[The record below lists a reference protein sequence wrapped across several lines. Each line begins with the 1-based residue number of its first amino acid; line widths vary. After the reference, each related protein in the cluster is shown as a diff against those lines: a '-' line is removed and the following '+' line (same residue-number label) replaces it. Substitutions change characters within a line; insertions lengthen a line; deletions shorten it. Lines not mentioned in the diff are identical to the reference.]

1 MEKGSQEMNVLEL
14 KDFNAYYGNKKI
26 INNLNMAIKRNKITA
41 IIGPSGCGKSTL
53 LLSLNRMLEEVEGR
67 TEGQILFNGKNIYSI
82 SKEEIRR
89 RIGIVFQKPTPFPF
103 SIYKNLT
110 YAPIYYG
117 VRDKKRL
124 DEIAKGKLIISGL
137 YEEVKDEIHASALKL
152 SGGQQQRL
160 CIARALTVEPEVL
173 LLDEPCSAL
182 DIKNTANI
190 EKMLLNLAKDYTIVI
205 VTHNLSQA
213 KRISDYT
220 AFMLD
225 GELIEYDETHRIFSF
240 PKDKRTKEYIEGIY
254 G

>member
-1 MEKGSQEMNVLEL
+1 MDIIKIKNLNTRY
-14 KDFNAYYGNKKI
+14 DNKI
-26 INNLNMAIKRNKITA
+26 ISKNLSMDIKKNKITA

-53 LLSLNRMLEEVEGR
+53 LMSLDRMLEENG
-67 TEGQILFNGKNIYSI
+67 GDFKGNIIFKDKDILSYSKND
-82 SKEEIRR
+82 IRR
-89 RIGIVFQKPTPFPF
+89 SIGMLFQKPVPFPL

-117 VRDKKRL
+117 IKDKDKL
-124 DEIAKGKLIISGL
+124 DDIVKETLKKVHLFD
-137 YEEVKDEIHASALKL
+137 EVKDDLDMYAMNL

-160 CIARALTVEPEVL
+160 CMARALTVNPEVL

-182 DIKNTANI
+182 DVKNAANI
-190 EKMLLNLAKDYTIVI
+190 EKILLEFSKNYTIVI

-220 AFMLD
+220 AFLLD
-225 GELIEYDETHRIFSF
+225 GDIVEYGETEQIFNN
-240 PKDKRTKEYIEGIY
+240 PKDIRTREYIEGIY

>member
-1 MEKGSQEMNVLEL
+1 MDIL
-14 KDFNAYYGNKKI
+14 K
-26 INNLNMAIKRNKITA
+26 INNLSVSYGDKKILENLSMNIKKNKITA

-53 LLSLNRMLEEVEGR
+53 LTTLNLMIEENGGSFTGE
-67 TEGQILFNGKNIYSI
+67 ILFKDKNILSYEKDI
-82 SKEEIRR
+82 IRR
-89 RIGIVFQKPTPFPF
+89 TIGMVFQKPTPFPF
-103 SIYKNLT
+103 SIYKNLI
-110 YAPIYYG
+110 YAPKYYG
-117 VRDKKRL
+117 IKDRNQLNNIVENTLKKAGL
-124 DEIAKGKLIISGL
+124 YDEINDDLNMLAT
-137 YEEVKDEIHASALKL
+137 KL

-190 EKMLLNLAKDYTIVI
+190 EEMLLKFSEDYTIII

-220 AFMLD
+220 AFILD
-225 GELIEYDETHRIFSF
+225 GELVEYGETEKIFAN
-240 PKDKRTKEYIEGIY
+240 PKDNRTREYIEGIY

>member
-1 MEKGSQEMNVLEL
+1 MDILKIKDLSVGYGDKKIL
-14 KDFNAYYGNKKI
+14 KDLSINIKK
-26 INNLNMAIKRNKITA
+26 NKITS
-41 IIGPSGCGKSTL
+41 IIGPSGCGKSTFL
-53 LLSLNRMLEEVEGR
+53 TTLNLMIEENGGNFTGE
-67 TEGQILFNGKNIYSI
+67 ILFEDKNILSYR
-82 SKEEIRR
+82 KDDIRKK
-89 RIGIVFQKPTPFPF
+89 IGIVFQKPAPFPF

-110 YAPIYYG
+110 YAPRYYG
-117 VRDKKRL
+117 IKDKKEL
-124 DEIAKGKLIISGL
+124 DSIVDKTLKMAGL
-137 YEEVKDEIHASALKL
+137 FHETHEDLNMSAMKL

-160 CIARALTVEPEVL
+160 CIARALTVDPEIL

-190 EKMLLNLAKDYTIVI
+190 EEMLLNFSKDYTIII

-225 GELIEYDETHRIFSF
+225 GELVEFGETKEMFNN

>member
-1 MEKGSQEMNVLEL
+1 M
-14 KDFNAYYGNKKI
+14 DI
-26 INNLNMAIKRNKITA
+26 IKMNNLSISYGHKPVIKNLSMNIKKNKITA

-53 LLSLNRMLEEVEGR
+53 LNTLNLMIGEKGGNFIGEI
-67 TEGQILFNGKNIYSI
+67 QFKDKNILSYEKSD
-82 SKEEIRR
+82 IRKM
-89 RIGIVFQKPTPFPF
+89 IGMVFQQPTPFPF

-117 VRDKKRL
+117 IKDKKEL
-124 DEIAKGKLIISGL
+124 NNIVITNLKKVGLYDEIDRDLNM
-137 YEEVKDEIHASALKL
+137 SALNL

-173 LLDEPCSAL
+173 LMDEPCSAL

-190 EKMLLNLAKDYTIVI
+190 EEMILKFSEEYTIVI

-220 AFMLD
+220 AFILN
-225 GELIEYDETHRIFSF
+225 GELIEYGETEEIFNN
-240 PKDKRTKEYIEGIY
+240 PKDKRTKDYIEGIY

>member
-1 MEKGSQEMNVLEL
+1 MNVLEL

-117 VRDKKRL
+117 VRDKKGLMKLQR
-124 DEIAKGKLIISGL
+124 EINNIRPLRRS
-137 YEEVKDEIHASALKL
+137 KDE
-152 SGGQQQRL
+152 
-160 CIARALTVEPEVL
+160 TML
-173 LLDEPCSAL
+173 LL
-182 DIKNTANI
+182 
-190 EKMLLNLAKDYTIVI
+190 
-205 VTHNLSQA
+205 
-213 KRISDYT
+213 
-220 AFMLD
+220 
-225 GELIEYDETHRIFSF
+225 
-240 PKDKRTKEYIEGIY
+240 
-254 G
+254 